1 MGPNR
6 GPESETFVAPASP
19 DESVGQRLDGVL
31 DPSRGGDCAPAPS
44 GMVLPPIASLAL
56 LGLVLGLLGILYWP
70 FIQACV
76 AAWRSESSYYSHGFL
91 VPVIAG
97 WLLWVQRGQLAAVAP
112 RPSNWGFALVFA
124 SLAFHVFANY
134 VYMQTG
140 VGLAVVLMLMG
151 LVVIFYGRPMLRR
164 TAFPI
169 AFLLFAV
176 PMSPIFTEPISF
188 PLRLISTRLAVSMLH
203 VVGVPCRAAGTL
215 MQFPGFVLVVPN
227 ACSGMQ
233 SLLALLAALT
243 MFVYVVRGVW
253 WKKAILLVAIPP
265 LVVFANGVRLGLTGL
280 AAGALSQRAAEGT
293 VHELTGILVFV
304 IALVALLFIAKNL
317 LGLNTLAI
325 DAEAP
330 ETPEEA

>member
-1 MGPNR
+1 MGSNTNSEPKTVVAPGSADEPVGERGAGLLQSSERGDRAR
-6 GPESETFVAPASP
+6 GP
-19 DESVGQRLDGVL
+19 
-31 DPSRGGDCAPAPS
+31 S
-44 GMVLPPIASLAL
+44 GLALPPIALLAL

-91 VPVIAG
+91 VPVIAA
-97 WLLWVQRGQLAAVAP
+97 WLLWVQRGQLAAIAP
-112 RPSNWGFALVFA
+112 RPSNWGFVLVFA

-151 LVVIFYGRPMLRR
+151 LVLIFHGRPMLRR

-188 PLRLISTRLAVSMLH
+188 PMRLISTRLAVSMLH
-203 VVGVPCRAAGTL
+203 VVGVPSRATGTL
-215 MQFPGFVLVVPN
+215 MQFPGYALVVPN

-233 SLLALLAALT
+233 SLLALFAALT

-253 WKKAILLVAIPP
+253 WKKAILLAAIPP
-265 LVVFANGVRLGLTGL
+265 LVIFANAVRLSLTGL

-304 IALVALLFIAKNL
+304 IALLALLFIAKNL

-325 DAEAP
+325 DAEAS
-330 ETPEEA
+330 EAPEEG